1 MWYVIYARDGKDSL
15 AARQAARPAHLER
28 AHALAAE
35 GRILLAGPMPAIDS
49 PDPGPAGFDGSLM
62 IVQFDEL
69 EKAREWVESDP
80 YMTSGAWES
89 VEVKPFL
96 QVLP

>member
-1 MWYVIYARDGKDSL
+1 MWYVIYARDAEDSL
-15 AARQAARPAHLER
+15 AARKAARPAHLER

-62 IVQFDEL
+62 IVEFDSLGE
-69 EKAREWVESDP
+69 ARDWAESDP
-80 YMTSGAWES
+80 YVTSGAWES
-89 VEVKPFL
+89 VEVNPFL